1 MITLQ
6 TIRNIGIAAHV
17 DAGKTTLTERILFLT
32 GRIRKAGDTHHGTT
46 TTDHLIEEQQR
57 GITITAAATY
67 AQWERG
73 GQPYTL
79 NIIDTPGHVDFTI
92 EVERSLRVLDGAIA
106 VLDASQGVEPQTETV
121 WRQADRYAVPRIV
134 FVNKLDKVGADF
146 SLCLRDLHE
155 KLGVRPLPVQW
166 PVMIDGVLLGALDLV
181 SGELLR
187 FGEKVTREAIPDEWQ
202 AQYSEAR
209 HTLLETLAEVDDT
222 ILAAYLAGDEP
233 SETELRQAIRRAT
246 LNLQGFPVLCGSA
259 LKYQGVETLLDAVVD
274 YLPSPADL
282 KPAMVTWPDGQTAEL
297 TGDSPVALTFKTVA
311 DTFGTLTF
319 VRVYSGKLQTGMTLR
334 NTSTGDRERA
344 ATLVRVHADQT
355 EDMPTLGAG
364 EIGAIR
370 GLKRTRTGDTLT
382 ALDAPTVKLESLT
395 IPEPVLSRTLEV
407 QRAEQQPKLL
417 TALLRAVQ
425 DDPTLN
431 LSTDSETG
439 LPVLAGMG
447 ELHLEVTL
455 DRLQRETG
463 LMVRSGEPSVAFRET
478 IGAEATVTHLLKKQ
492 SGGSGQYA
500 QVEVRVSPRE
510 AGSGN
515 QVQNAVVGGT
525 IPSQFI
531 PGCLKGIEDALTRGP
546 QGYPVTDV
554 QVTLLSGKAHVKDS
568 NEMSFRSAASEA
580 VREALEKAQPI
591 RLEPVMSVDVT
602 TPESFTGT
610 VVGDLNRRGG
620 QVQGMDARGNAQ
632 VIHAQVPLASLFGY
646 ATELRSLTQGRA
658 SFSLTPSHYA
668 PARNA

>member
-1 MITLQ
+1 MLT

-32 GRIRKAGDTHHGTT
+32 GRIRKAGDVHHGNT
-46 TTDHLIEEQQR
+46 TTDSSDEERKR

-67 AQWERG
+67 AHWESN

-92 EVERSLRVLDGAIA
+92 EVERSMRVLDGA
-106 VLDASQGVEPQTETV
+106 D
-121 WRQADRYAVPRIV
+121 YA
-134 FVNKLDKVGADF
+134 
-146 SLCLRDLHE
+146 LCLRDLRK

-166 PVMIDGVLLGALDLV
+166 PILADGALLGALDLI
-181 SGELLR
+181 GGTFLR
-187 FGEKVTREAIPDEWQ
+187 FGQMLTSETIPAEYRD
-202 AQYSEAR
+202 QYAEAR
-209 HTLLETLAEVDDT
+209 NSLLETLAEVDDT
-222 ILAAYLAGDEP
+222 ILALYLAGEDPPEAD
-233 SETELRQAIRRAT
+233 LRAAIRQAA

-259 LKYQGVETLLDAVVD
+259 LKHQGVQPLLDAVVD

-282 KPAMVTWPDGQTAEL
+282 RAAMVTLPDGSPAEL
-297 TGDSPVALTFKTVA
+297 IGEYPVALAFKTVA

-319 VRVYSGKLQTGMTLR
+319 VRVYSGELQAGMTLR
-334 NTSTGDRERA
+334 NTSSGERERA

-355 EDMPTLGAG
+355 EDIPTLRTG

-370 GLKRTRTGDTLT
+370 GLKRTRTGNTLT
-382 ALDAPTVKLESLT
+382 TLDAPAVQLESLT

-407 QRAEQQPKLL
+407 QRAEEQPKLL

-431 LSTDSETG
+431 LSTDGETG

-455 DRLQRETG
+455 DKLQRETG
-463 LMVRSGEPSVAFRET
+463 LAVRSGEPSVAYRET
-478 IGAEATVTHLLKKQ
+478 IRMETTVTHLLKKQ

-500 QVEVRVSPRE
+500 QVEIRVAPRE
-510 AGSGN
+510 VGSGN
-515 QVQNAVVGGT
+515 KVVNAVVGGT
-525 IPSQFI
+525 IPTQFI
-531 PGCLKGIEDALTRGP
+531 PGCLKGIDDALSRGP
-546 QGYPVTDV
+546 QGFPVTDV

-568 NEMSFRSAASEA
+568 SELDFRTAATDA
-580 VREALEKAQPI
+580 VREALEKAQSI
-591 RLEPVMSVDVT
+591 RLEPVMDVDVT

-610 VVGDLNRRGG
+610 VVGDLNRRGR

-632 VIHAQVPLASLFGY
+632 VVHAQVPLAKLFGY

-668 PARNA
+668 PARPE